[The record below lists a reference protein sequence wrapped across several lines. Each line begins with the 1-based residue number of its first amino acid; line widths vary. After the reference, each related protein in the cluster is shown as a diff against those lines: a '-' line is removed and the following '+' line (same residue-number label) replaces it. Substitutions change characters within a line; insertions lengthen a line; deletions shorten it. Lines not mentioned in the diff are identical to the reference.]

1 MKKVVIV
8 VILAVY
14 LASIALVNFFG
25 LKVSIFEGT
34 TYVTEINVERV
45 VLHRDG
51 DGKVEEFLDDTGTPN
66 YYFEF
71 VNLLKT
77 GTEYSENSKVE
88 YSERD
93 ESIIANPNTFLIDYK
108 VNPGNASNKNVD
120 FVFSQK
126 IGEEDNK
133 VYLGVN
139 GSVKAVFLKDKH
151 VLIILQPRFF
161 VDITLRATDGSNVS
175 TSICVYATKPKV

>member
-8 VILAVY
+8 AILAVY

-51 DGKVEEFLDDTGTPN
+51 DGKVEKFLDDTGTPN

-71 VNLLKT
+71 ANLLKT
-77 GTEYSENSKVE
+77 GAEYSENDKIE
-88 YSERD
+88 YSESD
-93 ESIIANPNTFLIDYK
+93 ESIIANPNTVLIDYK
-108 VNPGNASNKNVD
+108 VNPVTQVTKTLTLFFRKKSER
-120 FVFSQK
+120 K
-126 IGEEDNK
+126 I
-133 VYLGVN
+133 
-139 GSVKAVFLKDKH
+139 
-151 VLIILQPRFF
+151 IRF
-161 VDITLRATDGSNVS
+161 
-175 TSICVYATKPKV
+175 TSE

>member
-34 TYVTEINVERV
+34 TYVTEITVERV

-51 DGKVEEFLDDTGTPN
+51 DGKVEKFLDDTGTPN

-71 VNLLKT
+71 ANLLKT
-77 GTEYSENSKVE
+77 GAEYSENDKIE
-88 YSERD
+88 YSESD
-93 ESIIANPNTFLIDYK
+93 ESIIANPNTVLIDYK
-108 VNPGNASNKNVD
+108 VKPGNASNKNVD

-175 TSICVYATKPKV
+175 TNICVYATKPKA

>member
-34 TYVTEINVERV
+34 TYVTEITVERV

-51 DGKVEEFLDDTGTPN
+51 DGKVEKFLDDTGMPN

-77 GTEYSENSKVE
+77 GAEYSENDKIE
-88 YSERD
+88 YSESD
-93 ESIIANPNTFLIDYK
+93 ESIIANPNTVLIDYK

-161 VDITLRATDGSNVS
+161 VDITLSATDGSNVS

>member
-34 TYVTEINVERV
+34 TYVTEITVDRV

-51 DGKVEEFLDDTGTPN
+51 DGTVQYFEDDTGTPN

-71 VNLLKT
+71 ANLLKT
-77 GTEYSENSKVE
+77 GAEYSENDKIE
-88 YSERD
+88 YSESD
-93 ESIIANPNTFLIDYK
+93 ESIIANPNTVLIDYK

-133 VYLGVN
+133 VFLGVN

-175 TSICVYATKPKV
+175 TSICVYATKPKA

>member
-51 DGKVEEFLDDTGTPN
+51 DGTVQYFEDDTGTLN
-66 YYFEF
+66 YHFEF
-71 VNLLKT
+71 ANLLKT
-77 GTEYSENSKVE
+77 GAEYSENDKIE
-88 YSERD
+88 YSESD
-93 ESIIANPNTFLIDYK
+93 ESIIANPNTVLIDYK

-133 VYLGVN
+133 VFLGVN
-139 GSVKAVFLKDKH
+139 GNVKAVFLKDKH

-175 TSICVYATKPKV
+175 TSICVYATKPKA

>member
-14 LASIALVNFFG
+14 LASITLVNFFG

-34 TYVTEINVERV
+34 TYVTEITVERV

-51 DGKVEEFLDDTGTPN
+51 DGKVEKFLDDTGTPN

-71 VNLLKT
+71 ANLLKT
-77 GTEYSENSKVE
+77 GAEYSENDKIE
-88 YSERD
+88 YSESD
-93 ESIIANPNTFLIDYK
+93 ESIIANPNTVLIDYK
-108 VNPGNASNKNVD
+108 VKPGNASNKNVD

-175 TSICVYATKPKV
+175 TNICVYATKPKA

>member
-45 VLHRDG
+45 VLYRDG

-77 GTEYSENSKVE
+77 ETEYSENSKVE
-88 YSERD
+88 YSESD
-93 ESIIANPNTFLIDYK
+93 ESIIANPNTVLIDYK

-161 VDITLRATDGSNVS
+161 VDIMLRATDGSNVS
-175 TSICVYATKPKV
+175 TSICVYATNPKV

>member
-88 YSERD
+88 YSESD
-93 ESIIANPNTFLIDYK
+93 ESIIANPNTVLIDYK
-108 VNPGNASNKNVD
+108 VNPGNASNK
-120 FVFSQK
+120 
-126 IGEEDNK
+126 
-133 VYLGVN
+133 
-139 GSVKAVFLKDKH
+139 
-151 VLIILQPRFF
+151 
-161 VDITLRATDGSNVS
+161 T
-175 TSICVYATKPKV
+175 